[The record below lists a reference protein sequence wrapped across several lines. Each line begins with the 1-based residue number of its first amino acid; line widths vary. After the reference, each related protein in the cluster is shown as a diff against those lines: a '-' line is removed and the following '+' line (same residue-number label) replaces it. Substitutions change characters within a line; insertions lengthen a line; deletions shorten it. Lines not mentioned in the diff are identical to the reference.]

1 MLEKIF
7 SLIIPK
13 RVFKTLFGPNA
24 PSCETSCQF
33 SNHKCVFG
41 GHNYNFQSDHRTVDW
56 TDRDLVRIILT
67 QNWRD
72 TLSPDF
78 LGRTKRKKKYYYRII
93 RDHWLNS
100 LSQHFHCKPLVNVVT
115 AFQNQKPKNN
125 HRGHLLFDGFA
136 SSFLRKKL
144 PVSNSCSFSED
155 YHAHPHIET
164 FTKQHTSI
172 TPLFPFTYKSC
183 IIPLKPINIKEKS
196 STAITGFSNVEK
208 PYERVQWPV
217 VMN

>member
-125 HRGHLLFDGFA
+125 HQGAPAFWWFCFLIFKKKIASFKFLFIF
-136 SSFLRKKL
+136 RRL
-144 PVSNSCSFSED
+144 PCTSPYRD
-155 YHAHPHIET
+155 IYKTTHINYT
-164 FTKQHTSI
+164 
-172 TPLFPFTYKSC
+172 
-183 IIPLKPINIKEKS
+183 IIPL
-196 STAITGFSNVEK
+196 
-208 PYERVQWPV
+208 YL
-217 VMN
+217 